1 MITVNIP
8 KDIIDKY
15 RRGETLTPE
24 EREILD
30 SWLKEDEVHRNYLE
44 KVTRPGYM
52 EDLKRVALQTD
63 IEAMSREI
71 EARLDKKEGRLD
83 RRPVVP
89 VKRMFARMAA
99 AVLILGAGVYLLV
112 RFIGNLTTPQNVIAW
127 DAPTSLIRIILPDG
141 KAVYPD
147 SAARG
152 LVASTQGL
160 NIIRTDSGQLA
171 FAWVPGRQQGG
182 YKGYISVTIP
192 KKEGHQEASPAN
204 GKYQVAL
211 PDGSKVWLNVAS
223 SMRIPVAF
231 VEGERNVDMR
241 GEAYFDVAPD
251 KDHPFTVD
259 AGIGRDSV
267 LGTKFNVRA
276 YPDEHRFSTSVSEGL
291 VKVNLPGI
299 TRTLSRGEGVR
310 YDTNIPERIISWHR
324 SDSVGAWRH
333 GILNFSNLD
342 PRGVAEILTKEY
354 DLDPPRY
361 FNGADTLGPAAYGS
375 VGGEVPLEKVIK
387 LLKGMGDVDFRLVG
401 RSIHV
406 APK

>member
-192 KKEGHQEASPAN
+192 KKEGHQ
-204 GKYQVAL
+204 
-211 PDGSKVWLNVAS
+211 
-223 SMRIPVAF
+223 
-231 VEGERNVDMR
+231 
-241 GEAYFDVAPD
+241 
-251 KDHPFTVD
+251 
-259 AGIGRDSV
+259 
-267 LGTKFNVRA
+267 
-276 YPDEHRFSTSVSEGL
+276 
-291 VKVNLPGI
+291 
-299 TRTLSRGEGVR
+299 
-310 YDTNIPERIISWHR
+310 
-324 SDSVGAWRH
+324 
-333 GILNFSNLD
+333 
-342 PRGVAEILTKEY
+342 
-354 DLDPPRY
+354 
-361 FNGADTLGPAAYGS
+361 
-375 VGGEVPLEKVIK
+375 
-387 LLKGMGDVDFRLVG
+387 
-401 RSIHV
+401 
-406 APK
+406 